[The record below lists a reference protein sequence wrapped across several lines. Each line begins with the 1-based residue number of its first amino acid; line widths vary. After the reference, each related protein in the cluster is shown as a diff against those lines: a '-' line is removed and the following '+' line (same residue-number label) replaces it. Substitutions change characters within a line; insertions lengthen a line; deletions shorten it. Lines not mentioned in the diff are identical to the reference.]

1 MLHEEIYRRTCHFLF
16 ASNNA
21 CTMSTRWMCFV
32 GGSGRCSAF
41 KHCVHVLLYVSD
53 MHFIFYRSFNIACT
67 CLRAATGKLAAKS
80 SKRHLFL
87 TWNQCCYTRSLTIKK
102 IKLSKRCHTGQ
113 HFLAVETVLTYFS
126 CSSVW
131 LVSLGLHLH
140 ISMFLTTAF
149 LWRSHGPCHLSH
161 KTLKS
166 KFTKKQNKQK
176 KQKLRI
182 AFHWLHSAELV
193 ILVFIGSFP
202 LACASFH
209 HIPQT
214 TAKCSVF
221 MVTDFPYWG

>member
-1 MLHEEIYRRTCHFLF
+1 MFSELTVFFYKKNCVAGVSASYGGLHFYTGDKPSTRSCLSYSRSYIINLLHEEIYRRTCHFLF

-80 SKRHLFL
+80 SKGHLFL

-176 KQKLRI
+176 NRN
-182 AFHWLHSAELV
+182 WE
-193 ILVFIGSFP
+193 
-202 LACASFH
+202 
-209 HIPQT
+209 
-214 TAKCSVF
+214 
-221 MVTDFPYWG
+221 

>member
-1 MLHEEIYRRTCHFLF
+1 MRKFTEEHVTSCLLQ
-16 ASNNA
+16 
-21 CTMSTRWMCFV
+21 TMHAQCQHGECVLWV
-32 GGSGRCSAF
+32 GVVE
-41 KHCVHVLLYVSD
+41 HCVHVLLYVSD

-149 LWRSHGPCHLSH
+149 L
-161 KTLKS
+161 
-166 KFTKKQNKQK
+166 
-176 KQKLRI
+176 
-182 AFHWLHSAELV
+182 
-193 ILVFIGSFP
+193 
-202 LACASFH
+202 
-209 HIPQT
+209 
-214 TAKCSVF
+214 
-221 MVTDFPYWG
+221 